1 MNSKFLFEENYSKMK
16 DLHEDKIYRS
26 YFTYDGRNKFAWVP
40 IDEQIALKYF
50 KAILEAEGFQVCRRI
65 TKKIQAAAH
74 ISVVLPREMSSL
86 SLKKLRDAEMSWSRN
101 QGRVRF
107 QISGATL
114 YVKDGVTY
122 AALKVTSQDVYQ
134 LRKEIGLEENPQDFE
149 MHISVGEK

>member
-1 MNSKFLFEENYSKMK
+1 M
-16 DLHEDKIYRS
+16 
-26 YFTYDGRNKFAWVP
+26 
-40 IDEQIALKYF
+40 
-50 KAILEAEGFQVCRRI
+50 
-65 TKKIQAAAH
+65 
-74 ISVVLPREMSSL
+74 VLPHEMSNL

-101 QGRVRF
+101 Q
-107 QISGATL
+107 ISGATP